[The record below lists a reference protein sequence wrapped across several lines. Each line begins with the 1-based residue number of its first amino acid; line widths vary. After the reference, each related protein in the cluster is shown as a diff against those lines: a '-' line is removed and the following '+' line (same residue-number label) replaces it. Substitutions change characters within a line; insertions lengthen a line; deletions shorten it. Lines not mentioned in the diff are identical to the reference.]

1 MTPSR
6 LAVPSEGLKDFLRQ
20 RLTTVD
26 QIDIVL
32 LLMRDPARAWTAPE
46 VAAAVGTPP
55 ESAAMRLFLLASS
68 GLIVFEASGIPRY
81 RYAGSDAATHAL
93 LTELADVYTTDRG
106 AIATLIDAP
115 PPDPVRS
122 FADAFKLKK

>member
-1 MTPSR
+1 MASTPSEA
-6 LAVPSEGLKDFLRQ
+6 LQQFLQQ
-20 RLTTVD
+20 RLTSVD

-32 LLMRDPARAWTAPE
+32 LLMRDPSRAWTAPE
-46 VAAAVGTPP
+46 VATTVGTAP

-68 GLIVFEASGIPRY
+68 GIIVFEASGIPRY
-81 RYAGSDAATHAL
+81 RYGGSDPATHAL
-93 LTELADVYTTDRG
+93 LIELADVYASDRG
-106 AIATLIDAP
+106 AIAALVDAP